1 MPAPAADFRL
11 YHGNDLELLAA
22 ILARELAR
30 PVPGRPVLVPD
41 TILIPQP
48 AMRRWLQKTLA
59 ETHGIAANLRFLAPG
74 EFVRDA
80 LDANVP
86 GAGDKAVGD
95 AAILRWRLWSVLVDP
110 EAMAEAVF
118 APLQRVLGGDDRQ
131 LAAWTLA
138 GELAEAFEKYQAWRR
153 DWLRRWDQGSDRDDW
168 QAELWRRATR
178 KLNHRARRLDAYL
191 SRLAGVDP
199 QPPTGLPAR
208 VFAFATQNVSPDVL
222 RVIASAALA
231 GELHFFFLS
240 PVQGWW
246 GDLLTARER
255 LQTDPTDSAAASV
268 FADEENPLLR
278 ANGAAGR
285 DFVRMLFSEDVVQPG
300 AEIALYV
307 PPDPLT
313 RTGLLHRMQRDLL
326 ARRPPPARDLGDQ
339 LPAFDKAGADRS
351 LQVHSCHTR
360 LREVQVLHEQLRQ
373 LLESDPDLQARD
385 IAVLTPDIDAYAPQ
399 VHAVFGGRSLPL
411 QQIPYALGDGSAIA
425 TQPVAEAFMR
435 MLGLPHARFAAS
447 EVVELLS
454 LPAIA
459 QALQLESSDFNLL
472 DHWLREAGARWGID
486 ASHRMALGAPA
497 EAAYSWTWAIDRLL
511 LGHACGNEDEVL
523 GVAPWP
529 ELEGSAIGI
538 LDSLLQGLNKLAGL
552 QRSLG
557 GPHSP
562 KRWQQ
567 LLSQA
572 IDSLFAQRPLELRD
586 RQALESLRTQVA
598 SFGEQAHAAG
608 LDQDVPLAL
617 VQSWFAAA
625 LADSDSR
632 QPFLTGGVTFGRMVP
647 MRLVPFKVIC
657 LLGMNDGDFPRR
669 DCAGSLNRLG
679 AELGTARRQVG
690 DRSIRDDDRA
700 LFLQLFAAAGQ
711 CFYLS
716 YLGQDPRSG
725 ETLPPSVVVAE
736 LLDVGARYFANPEQ
750 ARREMI
756 VAHPLQPFAA
766 EAFGRGDPRRI
777 SYHGG
782 WRPVVEPAAARS
794 AMPRFA
800 SALPT
805 RLHGESPP
813 LLTRA
818 SLFRG
823 LSHPSREYLSERIGV
838 RLPERGDRLPDA
850 EPYDGDDG
858 LHRFSLVQRV
868 FDAAVAGH
876 GDDREAF
883 FQRLLAEGLV
893 APGAIGLQEVSDLL
907 DRLAPALATWRS
919 WGDEPAQALPFEI
932 ALNGLTLSGTLTRVH
947 GSGLR
952 QFSAS
957 KGHGKTV
964 LGLGLDALVWSALG
978 RQDPIRRL
986 VDGQRP
992 QEIAALPASEARAR
1006 LQHLA
1011 SIHAAARTD
1020 ALPFMPRAG
1029 YEWFLGGGGPAA
1041 WSKARKS
1048 WLGDY
1053 GEGRDPWVRVAL
1065 RGADPF
1071 LDGDEHARAAFEE
1084 LATDIFSVLPGVASP
1099 PETVDD

>member
-1 MPAPAADFRL
+1 MSSARDGFRL
-11 YHGNDLELLAA
+11 THGNDLD
-22 ILARELAR
+22 ILAGILAHELAKT
-30 PVPGRPVLVPD
+30 PSDSPFLTPE

-59 ETHGIAANLRFLAPG
+59 ETHGIAANLRFLTPG
-74 EFVRDA
+74 EFVHAA
-80 LDANVP
+80 LDANLP
-86 GAGDKAVGD
+86 DQHESGLGD
-95 AAILRWRLWSVLVDP
+95 AGALRWRLWSVLADP
-110 EAMAEAVF
+110 AVRHDPVF
-118 APLQRVLGGDDRQ
+118 TTVQAVLADADPA

-138 GELAEAFEKYQAWRR
+138 GELAQAFEKYQAWRR
-153 DWLRRWDQGSDRDDW
+153 DWLRRWDHGADRNDW

-178 KLNHRARRLDAYL
+178 GLHHRGQRLDRYFAKL
-191 SRLAGVDP
+191 DAGQTPV
-199 QPPTGLPAR
+199 GLPQR
-208 VFAFATQNVSPDVL
+208 LFAFGCQNVSPDVL

-255 LQTDPTDSAAASV
+255 LQTDPTDSAATSV

-326 ARRPPPARDLGDQ
+326 ARRPPPARDLSDQ
-339 LPAFDKAGADRS
+339 LPAFDKTGADRS

-425 TQPVAEAFMR
+425 AQPVAEAFMR

-459 QALQLESSDFNLL
+459 QALQLESTDFDLL

-486 ASHRMALGAPA
+486 ANHRMALGAPA

-511 LGHACGNEDEVL
+511 LGHACGSEAEVL

-529 ELEGSAIGI
+529 ELEGSATGI

-586 RQALESLRTQVA
+586 RQALESLRKQVA

-617 VQSWFAAA
+617 AQSWFTAA
-625 LADSDSR
+625 LGDSDSR
-632 QPFLTGGVTFGRMVP
+632 QPFF
-647 MRLVPFKVIC
+647 
-657 LLGMNDGDFPRR
+657 DWRR
-669 DCAGSLNRLG
+669 DLRANG
-679 AELGTARRQVG
+679 A
-690 DRSIRDDDRA
+690 D
-700 LFLQLFAAAGQ
+700 
-711 CFYLS
+711 
-716 YLGQDPRSG
+716 
-725 ETLPPSVVVAE
+725 
-736 LLDVGARYFANPEQ
+736 
-750 ARREMI
+750 
-756 VAHPLQPFAA
+756 
-766 EAFGRGDPRRI
+766 
-777 SYHGG
+777 
-782 WRPVVEPAAARS
+782 
-794 AMPRFA
+794 
-800 SALPT
+800 
-805 RLHGESPP
+805 
-813 LLTRA
+813 
-818 SLFRG
+818 
-823 LSHPSREYLSERIGV
+823 
-838 RLPERGDRLPDA
+838 
-850 EPYDGDDG
+850 
-858 LHRFSLVQRV
+858 
-868 FDAAVAGH
+868 
-876 GDDREAF
+876 
-883 FQRLLAEGLV
+883 
-893 APGAIGLQEVSDLL
+893 APGAIQ
-907 DRLAPALATWRS
+907 
-919 WGDEPAQALPFEI
+919 GD
-932 ALNGLTLSGTLTRVH
+932 
-947 GSGLR
+947 
-952 QFSAS
+952 
-957 KGHGKTV
+957 
-964 LGLGLDALVWSALG
+964 
-978 RQDPIRRL
+978 
-986 VDGQRP
+986 
-992 QEIAALPASEARAR
+992 LPAGHERRRFPA
-1006 LQHLA
+1006 
-1011 SIHAAARTD
+1011 
-1020 ALPFMPRAG
+1020 PRFRRQPQPAG
-1029 YEWFLGGGGPAA
+1029 C
-1041 WSKARKS
+1041 
-1048 WLGDY
+1048 
-1053 GEGRDPWVRVAL
+1053 
-1065 RGADPF
+1065 
-1071 LDGDEHARAAFEE
+1071 
-1084 LATDIFSVLPGVASP
+1084 
-1099 PETVDD
+1099 